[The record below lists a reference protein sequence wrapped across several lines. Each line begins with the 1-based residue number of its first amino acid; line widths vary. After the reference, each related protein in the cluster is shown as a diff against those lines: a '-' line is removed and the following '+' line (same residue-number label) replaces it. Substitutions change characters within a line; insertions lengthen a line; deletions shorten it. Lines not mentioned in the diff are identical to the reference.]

1 MSISKNTDDNEQLK
15 LGHLEDD
22 LTFVTRILRAHI
34 LERNTG
40 LFEEHQIASGVV
52 ALLNLIG
59 LNPGLTQK
67 DISRLVVLKK
77 PALTKAVNGMQRS
90 GLIVRRKEGSDKR
103 LNRLYLTEKG
113 EEKLAQMKPD
123 MAKLQAEHVAVL
135 SPAEKAMLFEY
146 LWRLVD
152 SYGGIEIAVDSF
164 EP

>member
-1 MSISKNTDDNEQLK
+1 MNISNEPDENERLK
-15 LGHLEDD
+15 LGHLKND

-34 LERNTG
+34 LDRNAG
-40 LFEEHQIASGVV
+40 LFDDHQIASGVV

-77 PALTKAVNGMQRS
+77 PALTKAVNGMERD
-90 GLIVRRKEGSDKR
+90 GLITRRKEGSDKR
-103 LNRLYLTEKG
+103 LTRLYLTEKG
-113 EEKLAQMKPD
+113 EEKLVHMKPD
-123 MAKLQAEHVAVL
+123 MARLQAKHVAVL
-135 SPAEKAMLFEY
+135 SPAERAMLFEY

-152 SYGGIEIAVDSF
+152 SYGGIEVAVDNF